1 MSDVFGWCTECGQF
15 VGRACCWGPGLRCAR
30 CEQAHPAGEPDP
42 DAGGFAALAAARAAV
57 RHLDGTA
64 VEFSRVEDA
73 VDAVGSADVSS
84 AIGAWEDAWIAA
96 GTLQTRLDSMR
107 DAAITLLG
115 ALPSDEG
122 ERSLELEQELGTVIE
137 SHTARWRSVTDGV
150 AEAGRRLQASAER
163 EALLH
168 ASSASNSSGP
178 ASVPASVP
186 AIAIAV
192 PLPIHVPDRITVS
205 VAPERDE
212 LLVPEA
218 APVVAAAVPAKAPII
233 VRTTVRQPARP
244 RETPVTPRIPDVR
257 TATENVAVAPPVAPE
272 ADRAG
277 TERFLPGE
285 GSPAAAAPQAATAGN
300 GARRRATAAMALVV
314 VVSLAAVGAMLAVSI
329 GPLGRDAG
337 SAATADPD
345 PLGGSDGESPASAAT
360 RSTASVTPSASD
372 SRPGST
378 SAPPLVVTVD
388 LHPVGP
394 VDPAELAIA
403 RIIGAPEVVPFPTP
417 FDRSIR
423 LTGAAAGLCF
433 ELPAPGAVDA
443 ASIAFD
449 AHLGE
454 VGSDGTL
461 VVILAAADDGAEAIP
476 LAIDLTAARELDR
489 DAWFR
494 FVVTSDGDDGQ
505 LVVAPLGSDDPVLD
519 RALAPDPTIVPTSND
534 QTCIQSAL
542 PDETS
547 LFVDNLRF
555 ER

>member
-1 MSDVFGWCTECGQF
+1 
-15 VGRACCWGPGLRCAR
+15 
-30 CEQAHPAGEPDP
+30 
-42 DAGGFAALAAARAAV
+42 
-57 RHLDGTA
+57 
-64 VEFSRVEDA
+64 
-73 VDAVGSADVSS
+73 
-84 AIGAWEDAWIAA
+84 
-96 GTLQTRLDSMR
+96 MR

-122 ERSLELEQELGTVIE
+122 ERSMELEQELSTVIE
-137 SHTARWRSVTDGV
+137 SHSARWRSVTDGV
-150 AEAGRRLQASAER
+150 AEAGRRLQASAEH
-163 EALLH
+163 EALLR
-168 ASSASNSSGP
+168 ASSASTSSG
-178 ASVPASVP
+178 AARVPASVP

-192 PLPIHVPDRITVS
+192 PLPIHVPDRIMVS

-212 LLVPEA
+212 LSVPEA
-218 APVVAAAVPAKAPII
+218 APVVAAAVAAKAPII

-257 TATENVAVAPPVAPE
+257 TATTNVAVAPPVAPE
-272 ADRAG
+272 VDRAG
-277 TERFLPGE
+277 TERSLPGE
-285 GSPAAAAPQAATAGN
+285 RRPAAAAPQAATAGK
-300 GARRRATAAMALVV
+300 GARRRATAAVALVV
-314 VVSLAAVGAMLAVSI
+314 VVSLAAVGGMLAVSI
-329 GPLGRDAG
+329 GSLGRDAG
-337 SAATADPD
+337 SAATGNPD

-360 RSTASVTPSASD
+360 RTASVTPSASD

-378 SAPPLVVTVD
+378 SAPPLVATVD

-403 RIIGAPEVVPFPTP
+403 RIIGVPEVVPFPTP

-443 ASIAFD
+443 SSIAFD

-476 LAIDLTAARELDR
+476 LTVDLSAARELDR

-494 FVVTSDGDDGQ
+494 FVVTSGGDDGQ
-505 LVVAPLGSDDPVLD
+505 LVVTPLGSDDPVLD
-519 RALAPDPTIVPTSND
+519 RALSPDPTIVPTSND

-547 LFVDNLRF
+547 LFVDNLRV